1 MRLPEHAAR
10 AIAQLEQAGFEAWA
24 VGGCVRDS
32 LRGAEP
38 HDWDLCTSAFPA
50 EMQAVFAD
58 ERVLTTGLKHGTLTV
73 LTPDGPLEITTYRTE
88 GGYSDGRHPDG
99 VHFVRDIREDLS
111 RRDFTVGAMAWHPE
125 RGLCDPFGGRKDLEN
140 GVLRAVGDADTR
152 FEEDALRILRGLR
165 FAAKLGFAIEPET
178 VSAMRRQV
186 KRLDCIAAERIRDE
200 LTGLLCGRYVQRTLM
215 QYADLI
221 AAALPELAPMQGCQQ
236 QNAHHLYDVW
246 EHTVRAV
253 GQVPAVP
260 ALRWAML
267 LHDSGKPACKTVDEQ
282 GVGHFRGHPKASL
295 ALSRELLPRLRF
307 SSTDTERILLLVERH
322 DAPLGDTEKLVRR
335 SLSRIGEARFRD
347 LLAVKKG
354 DAVGQGT
361 SRDSVAQLWRT
372 EELLNRVLAQEQ
384 CFSLRQLEVNGRD
397 MQSLGLCGA
406 AIGEML
412 QYLLDAV
419 IDGQTANEREALL
432 ALAQERMVQLLAVG
446 RDDAARRMDTHPNGG
461 TT

>member
-1 MRLPEHAAR
+1 MQLPEHAAH
-10 AIAQLEQAGFEAWA
+10 AIRRLERAGFEAWA

-73 LTPDGPLEITTYRTE
+73 LTDGGPLEITTYRTE

-99 VHFVRDIREDLS
+99 VRFVTDIRE
-111 RRDFTVGAMAWHPE
+111 
-125 RGLCDPFGGRKDLEN
+125 
-140 GVLRAVGDADTR
+140 
-152 FEEDALRILRGLR
+152 
-165 FAAKLGFAIEPET
+165 
-178 VSAMRRQV
+178 
-186 KRLDCIAAERIRDE
+186 E

-215 QYADLI
+215 AYADLI
-221 AAALPELAPMQGCQQ
+221 TSALPELAPMQGCQQ
-236 QNAHHLYDVW
+236 QNPHHLYDVW

-253 GQVPAVP
+253 GQVPAEPV
-260 ALRWAML
+260 LRWAML

-282 GVGHFRGHPKASL
+282 GIGHFRGHPKASL
-295 ALSRELLPRLRF
+295 ALSRKLLPRLRF
-307 SSTDTERILLLVERH
+307 SSADTERILLLVERH
-322 DAPLGDTEKLVRR
+322 DTPLGDNEKLVRR

-384 CFSLRQLEVNGRD
+384 CFSLRQLEVNGCD

-432 ALAQERMVQLLAVG
+432 ALAQERMVQLLAVE
-446 RDDAARRMDTHPNGG
+446 RDDSARRMDTHPNGG